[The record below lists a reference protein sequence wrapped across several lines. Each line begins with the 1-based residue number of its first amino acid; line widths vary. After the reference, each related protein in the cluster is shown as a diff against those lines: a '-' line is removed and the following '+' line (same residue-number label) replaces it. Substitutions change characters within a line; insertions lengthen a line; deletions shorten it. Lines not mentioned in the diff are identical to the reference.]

1 MARQNTVRL
10 YGAVSSAPEIAKD
23 INGNNVRGIL
33 RLSVLR
39 SARNSGEAV
48 SSESLI
54 WDYPLIFSVDEE
66 IVNKMAKLK
75 QFDIVELEGPYVTR
89 NVIKN
94 KECPHCGKINS
105 IESTLYFVMP
115 TFIAKRNTKDLTQNE
130 AMAAVTEN
138 RDISNGILIL
148 GNLCNDVN
156 YYENGNIRSAVYQIG
171 TERKRFITADD
182 PVNRADFPIVRTF
195 GQNAYM
201 DNICIHK
208 GSMVFIDGYLH
219 SKNFDRVTTCEDCEN
234 EFTWGDSTMEIIP
247 YAIEYLTNFRDPE
260 DVRKEQQE
268 AEKAETER
276 LLKSVRGF

>member
-10 YGAVSSAPEIAKD
+10 YGVVSSTPEIAKD
-23 INGNNVRGIL
+23 INGKNIRGIM

-39 SARNSGEAV
+39 SSRGSGEAT

-54 WDYPLIFSVDEE
+54 WDYPLILSVDEDV
-66 IVNKMAKLK
+66 VNKMSKLK

-89 NVIKN
+89 KVIKN
-94 KECPHCGKINS
+94 KKCPHCGKINS

-115 TFIAKRNTKDLTQNE
+115 TFMAKRNTEDLTVNE
-130 AMAAVTEN
+130 SMAAVIEN
-138 RDISNGILIL
+138 REISNGILIL

-156 YYENGNIRSAVYQIG
+156 YYENGNIKSAVYQIG
-171 TERKRFITADD
+171 TERKRFVTADD
-182 PVNRADFPIVRTF
+182 PVNKADFPIVRTF
-195 GQNAYM
+195 GRNAYM

-219 SKNFDRVTTCEDCEN
+219 SKNFERISECEDCGN
-234 EFTWGDSTMEIIP
+234 EFTWGDSTMEIVP
-247 YAIEYLTNFRDPE
+247 YVIEYLTDFRDPE
-260 DVRKEQQE
+260 DVAREEKE
-268 AEKAETER
+268 AEEMEADR